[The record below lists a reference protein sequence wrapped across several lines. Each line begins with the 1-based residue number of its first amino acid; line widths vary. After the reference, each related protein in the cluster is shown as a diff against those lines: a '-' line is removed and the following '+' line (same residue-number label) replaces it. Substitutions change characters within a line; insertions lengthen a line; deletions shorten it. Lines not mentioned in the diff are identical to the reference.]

1 MGRIVQVGGTRLWM
15 LESGAG
21 RHPVVFVPGAGGVGL
36 DFFLAHEQVAS
47 FATSLIYDRAG
58 TGWSAD
64 LALPRSTTEV
74 TDELRALLSTI
85 ELRSPHILVG
95 HSLGGAY
102 VRRYAQRF
110 PDEVAAM
117 VLIEPLHEDWNAY
130 MPEHLKI
137 RANAAPDDSLPEVTE
152 DLVAH
157 FRRSFTETF
166 SAFPRPLRDLLID
179 KHLSPDRLLTGFREG
194 SNVLAILDDL
204 RVGGA
209 RPDVPLIVLSGTDID
224 AAQKVFASEDQ
235 LREQIAA
242 SGRLFSEIA
251 AKASHGEHRLLPGT
265 THINIP
271 MVRPDAIAA
280 AVQDLATR
288 AQEL

>member
-1 MGRIVQVGGTRLWM
+1 M
-15 LESGAG
+15 
-21 RHPVVFVPGAGGVGL
+21 
-36 DFFLAHEQVAS
+36 
-47 FATSLIYDRAG
+47 
-58 TGWSAD
+58 
-64 LALPRSTTEV
+64 
-74 TDELRALLSTI
+74 
-85 ELRSPHILVG
+85 
-95 HSLGGAY
+95 
-102 VRRYAQRF
+102 
-110 PDEVAAM
+110 
-117 VLIEPLHEDWNAY
+117 
-130 MPEHLKI
+130 
-137 RANAAPDDSLPEVTE
+137 
-152 DLVAH
+152 
-157 FRRSFTETF
+157 
-166 SAFPRPLRDLLID
+166 ID
-179 KHLSPDRLLTGFREG
+179 KHLSPERLLTGLREG

-204 RVGGA
+204 RAGGA